1 MTEQTTPT
9 LSTLGSDL
17 KQAIELADSIV
28 MLRRHK
34 TVGNLVYAQTV
45 MRNIKQVPKINPPV
59 RTLHLSE
66 LVPIIKDEEAEPVS
80 AEKES
85 TSSSG
90 RWLKNLSTKVR
101 RKKNR

>member
-1 MTEQTTPT
+1 
-9 LSTLGSDL
+9 
-17 KQAIELADSIV
+17 
-28 MLRRHK
+28 
-34 TVGNLVYAQTV
+34 

-66 LVPIIKDEEAEPVS
+66 LVPTIKDEEAEPVS

-85 TSSSG
+85 ASPSG

-101 RKKNR
+101 RKKNK